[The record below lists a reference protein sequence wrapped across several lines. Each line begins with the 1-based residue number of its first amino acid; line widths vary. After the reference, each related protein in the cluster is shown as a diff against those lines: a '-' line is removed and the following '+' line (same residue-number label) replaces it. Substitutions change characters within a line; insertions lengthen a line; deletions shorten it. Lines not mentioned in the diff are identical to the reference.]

1 MPQSRIRRITT
12 RVLFTAA
19 LVLPVACGQS
29 TPPAPPDP
37 AADTVFLNARVYT
50 VNDTISWADAI
61 AIREGK
67 IIAVGTDADI
77 ETYAGEGTTVV
88 DLDGRMVM
96 PGIHDTHIHAGLA
109 GEQQQLECY
118 FLTFD
123 LQEVLDTLQGCIDE
137 TPDGE
142 WVRGGQW
149 YPSLFPPEMTPREI
163 LDEIAPDHPVF
174 LMDWSWHNGW
184 VNSRAL
190 DVFGIDDDTPDP
202 PGGIIERDLETGRAT
217 GLLLDNAAY
226 SLIRELPA
234 YPLEDRIRAL
244 QWSLAQITPHGVTT
258 IKEAIVTQSIAE
270 TFAELDRRG
279 DLPVR
284 VKTSLTWKNPFATSH
299 EDEVALID
307 DRANLATDRI
317 DTPFAKIMLD
327 GIPPTYTA
335 AMLDPYEPSDA
346 FGSDWRGKLIFQ
358 PEELNPD
365 VVRLDAMG
373 LSVKIHA
380 TGDRSVRAALDAFE
394 AARDSNGNDDIIHE
408 VSHAELIHKD
418 DLPRFAELNVA
429 AEMCP
434 ILWHPIPGLTWEL
447 WLGPDRKVWPV
458 KDLLEADALVTY
470 GSDWSVVPT
479 PNPWPGIEAMVTRA
493 EPVGNGT
500 ETLWSEQGIGLADAI
515 RIFTINSAIANK
527 VGATSGSLE
536 TGKDADFIV
545 LDRNIFEV
553 PITEVSDTQVLVS
566 VIGGETL
573 FDNR

>member
-1 MPQSRIRRITT
+1 MKIR
-12 RVLFTAA
+12 LLLAA
-19 LVLPVACGQS
+19 SLVFPVACGPSSQPV
-29 TPPAPPDP
+29 TAPPPAD
-37 AADTVFLNARVYT
+37 AIYTNAKIYT
-50 VNDTISWADAI
+50 VDNANSWADAL
-61 AIREGK
+61 AVRDGK
-67 IIAVGTDADI
+67 IVAVGTDADI
-77 ETYAGEGTTVV
+77 RTFAGDATTVV

-118 FLTFD
+118 FLTVD
-123 LQEVLDTLQGCIDE
+123 LQEVLDTLQGCIDD

-149 YPSLFPPEMTPREI
+149 YPSLFPPETSPREI
-163 LDEIAPDHPVF
+163 LDDIAPDHPVF

-184 VNSRAL
+184 VNSKAL
-190 DVFGIDDDTPDP
+190 EVFGIDDDTPDP
-202 PGGIIERDLETGRAT
+202 PGGIIERDLDTGRAT

-226 SLIRELPA
+226 SLIRELPT
-234 YPLEDRIRAL
+234 YPLEDRVRAL
-244 QWSLAQITPHGVTT
+244 EWSLAQITQHGVTT
-258 IKEAIVTQSIAE
+258 IKEAIVTQNIAE

-279 DLPVR
+279 NLPVR

-307 DRANLATDRI
+307 ERASLATGRI

-335 AMLDPYEPSDA
+335 AMLDPYEPSEA
-346 FGSDWRGKLIFQ
+346 FGNDWRGKLIFQ
-358 PEELNPD
+358 PDELNAD
-365 VVRLDAMG
+365 VVRLDSMG

-380 TGDRSVRAALDAFE
+380 TGDRSVRTALDAFE
-394 AARDSNGNDDIIHE
+394 AARQTNSNSDIIHE
-408 VSHAELIHKD
+408 VSHAELIHAD
-418 DLPRFAELNVA
+418 DLARFAALNVA

-434 ILWHPIPGLTWEL
+434 ILWHPIPGLDWEL
-447 WLGPDRKVWPV
+447 WLGPDRKVWPI
-458 KDLLEADALVTY
+458 KDLLEAEALVTY

-500 ETLWSEQGIGLADAI
+500 ETLWPEQAIELADAI

-527 VGATSGSLE
+527 AGGTSGSLE
-536 TGKDADFIV
+536 VGKDADFIV
-545 LDRNIFEV
+545 LDRNVFEV
-553 PITEVSDTQVLVS
+553 PITEVSDTQVLAS
-566 VIGGETL
+566 ILGGETL

>member
-1 MPQSRIRRITT
+1 MKKRLLLVAT
-12 RVLFTAA
+12 

-29 TPPAPPDP
+29 SPPVASPP
-37 AADTVFLNARVYT
+37 AADAVYTNARVYI
-50 VNDTISWADAI
+50 VDSANSWADAL
-61 AIREGK
+61 AVHDGK
-67 IIAVGTDADI
+67 IVAIGTEAEV
-77 ETYAGEGTTVV
+77 ETFAGDTTNVI

-109 GEQQQLECY
+109 GEQQRLECY
-118 FLTFD
+118 FLTVD
-123 LQEVLDTLQGCIDE
+123 LQEVLDTLRDCIDD

-149 YPSLFPPEMTPREI
+149 YPSLFPPEKTPREI

-190 DVFGIDDDTPDP
+190 EVFGIDDDTPDP

-226 SLIRELPA
+226 SLIRQLPA
-234 YPLEDRIRAL
+234 YPLDDRVGAL
-244 QWSLAQITPHGVTT
+244 EWSLAQITQHGVTT
-258 IKEAIVTQSIAE
+258 IKEAIVTHSIAE
-270 TFAELDRRG
+270 AFAELERRDG
-279 DLPVR
+279 LPVR

-299 EDEVALID
+299 EDELALIEE
-307 DRANLATDRI
+307 RASVSSERI

-335 AMLDPYEPSDA
+335 AMLEPYEPSEA
-346 FGSDWRGKLIFQ
+346 FGNDWRGKLIFQ
-358 PEELNPD
+358 PDELNAD
-365 VVRLDAMG
+365 VIDLDKNG

-380 TGDRSVRAALDAFE
+380 TGDRSVRTALDAFE
-394 AARDSNGNDDIIHE
+394 AARDANGNSDIIHE
-408 VSHAELIHKD
+408 VSHAELIHAD
-418 DLPRFAELNVA
+418 DLPRFAALNVA

-434 ILWHPIPGLTWEL
+434 ILWHPIPGLDWEL
-447 WLGPDRKVWPV
+447 WLGPDRKVWPI
-458 KDLLEADALVTY
+458 KDLLEAGALVTY

-493 EPVGNGT
+493 EPTGNGE
-500 ETLWSEQGIGLADAI
+500 ETLWPEQAIELADTI
-515 RIFTINSAIANK
+515 RIFTINSAIANRA
-527 VGATSGSLE
+527 GDSSGSLE
-536 TGKDADFIV
+536 VGKDADFIV

-553 PITEVSDTQVLVS
+553 PVTEISDTKVLVS
-566 VIGGETL
+566 VLAGETL